1 MAQAIIPADVNS
13 AKLATAFCTIGGRR
27 YAMLNAK
34 SVEVTASVSNADV
47 PRLGCVVAG
56 KKAIGLEIKIT
67 MTVYKVSE
75 MFDKVVEQFKDT
87 GVMPTFELQ
96 ITNEDQA
103 SSTGRSEKIYRDCT
117 IDGDVLLSMFDADG
131 DLIEQ
136 EITAYALDFA
146 SNQRYAEP
154 SYM

>member
-1 MAQAIIPADVNS
+1 MPQAVMPADVPN
-13 AKLATAFCTIGGRR
+13 AKFATAFCTIGGRR

-34 SVEVTASVSNADV
+34 SVEVTASVTNADV
-47 PRLGCVVAG
+47 PRLGSMVVG
-56 KKAIGLEIKIT
+56 KKPVGLEIKIT

-75 MFDKVVEQFKDT
+75 MFDKLIEQFKDT

-96 ITNEDQA
+96 ITNEDPA
-103 SSTGRSEKIYRDCT
+103 SSIGRSEKIYRDCV
-117 IDGDVLLSMFDADG
+117 IDGDVMLSMFDADG
-131 DLIEQ
+131 EYIEQ

-146 SNQRYAEP
+146 SNNKYIEP